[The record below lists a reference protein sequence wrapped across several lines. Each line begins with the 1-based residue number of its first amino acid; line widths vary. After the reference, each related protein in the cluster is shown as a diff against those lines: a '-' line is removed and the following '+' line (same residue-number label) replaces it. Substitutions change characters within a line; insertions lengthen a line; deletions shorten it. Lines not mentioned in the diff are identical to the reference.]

1 MSVYVV
7 TGAAGFIGS
16 NLVKLLNS
24 YGHDKIV
31 CVDDLSTAKTSN
43 LSGLKYYDFMTPI
56 EFLDSNYKITTLF
69 HIGANSKT
77 SETDWTSIYNDNVK
91 YTRHLLN
98 MDWQSFVFA
107 SSASIYGDNKTTIE
121 LPENESP
128 KNLYAAT
135 KQMCDNMIRHKIDK
149 GQHVQSWRFFNV
161 YGNNEFHKID
171 VNQAS
176 PYTNFKHQATTTG
189 KIKLFDNSKEVFRDF
204 ICVTDV
210 VKIIYEQSKTSKSF
224 VCNLGTGNTYSFQQ
238 WGELIA
244 RTYDANIEYI
254 PIPDN
259 IKQGYQKY
267 TQSNNNFLKTLIG
280 TDYKFVTPE
289 KFVKDNL

>member
-1 MSVYVV
+1 MYVV

-107 SSASIYGDNKTTIE
+107 SSASIYGDNKTNIE

>member
-1 MSVYVV
+1 MYVV

-24 YGHDKIV
+24 CVHDKIV

>member
-1 MSVYVV
+1 MYVV

>member
-1 MSVYVV
+1 VYVV